1 MRFLTI
7 ILSLTILFLSL
18 KPCSDGQNLEHKHK
32 DEISM
37 NHNHQ
42 EDSSDSCSTICI
54 CSCCG
59 ITITDIT
66 IESYH
71 LKGCPTDFV
80 EIVSSYHPNYR
91 FDYYTSIWQ
100 PPQGIS

>member
-18 KPCSDGQNLEHKHK
+18 KPCSDGQNLEHEYQ

-42 EDSSDSCSTICI
+42 EDSSDSCSAICI
-54 CSCCG
+54 CSCCS
-59 ITITDIT
+59 ITITDLT
-66 IESYH
+66 IELYN
-71 LKGCPTDFV
+71 LKENSTEF
-80 EIVSSYHPNYR
+80 IQIISSYQSNYR

-100 PPQGIS
+100 PPQRIG

>member
-18 KPCSDGQNLEHKHK
+18 KPCSDGQNLEHEYQ

-42 EDSSDSCSTICI
+42 EDSSDSCSAICI
-54 CSCCG
+54 CSCCS
-59 ITITDIT
+59 ITITDLT
-66 IESYH
+66 IESYN
-71 LKGCPTDFV
+71 LKENSTEF
-80 EIVSSYHPNYR
+80 IQIISSYQSNYR

-100 PPQGIS
+100 PPQRIG